1 MGVKRRTF
9 LAAGVGAVA
18 SFSGC
23 LSATGTDEESLCGGS
38 ESGCDI
44 GMRRMAFVPQEYE
57 VSVGDTVVWR
67 NTSGADHTVTAY
79 EGGIPEEAEFFASG
93 GYEDEQTARDAWY
106 ESRGGRIPTRDTFE
120 HTFEVPGTY
129 SYFCIPHERG
139 GMVGTVVVSE

>member
-1 MGVKRRTF
+1 MKRRAF
-9 LAAGVGAVA
+9 LAAGVGAAA

-23 LSATGTDEESLCGGS
+23 LSATGTDDDSLCGGS
-38 ESGCDI
+38 GSDCDI
-44 GMRRMAFVPQEYE
+44 GMKRMAFVPQEYE

-93 GYEDEQTARDAWY
+93 GYEDEQEARDAWY
-106 ESRGGRIPTRDTFE
+106 ESRGGRVGTRETFE

-139 GMVGTVVVSE
+139 GMVGTVVVSD